1 MASILPIITLYV
13 DNINITPSGYWPV
26 DEGPVYGDDQWW
38 EGGPAPQPYR
48 YAMTATVTQQNHSS
62 FSTEQMYIYN
72 ALDIKVGMWYAEAS
86 TGKCCQIVA
95 INELLTNS
103 STLVCTI
110 EDTGRY
116 EQFSSPDGVSITG
129 EPGFVFAL
137 DEDGIPVFHTLTLY
151 NSFLQPYPGFLE
163 DVISKF
169 NARNTKQNLLTVLQ
183 AGNGFNI
190 GDQIYLKSDG
200 TYELALA
207 DDITT
212 VNVIGTV
219 RQLGIPGYDYFSWE
233 PKGKVLYDLPTLPGN
248 PGDVLYLSTT
258 VPGKLTATKP
268 DNLAMPLFIKINN
281 TSAVKLS
288 QGSLSGPLNNL
299 TSIVPPTIYDDEAF
313 GYSYGSLWI
322 NIGTNT
328 AYICINPTTGNANWQ
343 ILGVGGGAGP
353 TGPTGATGAT
363 GVGVTGPTGPLGGP
377 TGPIGPTGADSIIT
391 GPTGAQGLTGP
402 TGAASDV
409 TGPTGPAAVGAYQEY
424 NYTATSGQTI
434 FNALYTAPYV
444 DVYVNGLKLPPA
456 EYTADDG
463 VTITLNAPCVAG
475 DQIDIVAW
483 SISSL
488 SQLTGPTGPTGVAI
502 GYFVQDIA
510 ARNALTPVLGAIA
523 FVYDD
528 GSGHNQAY
536 IAVDTGPTVWMQ
548 VGLSQDGQN
557 VGNTTSGSTTLVNSF
572 TATGTYLS
580 ASPVM
585 VGVLAPTKTL
595 TRLNIEITQ
604 AFNDNNSNIEI
615 GTDTVHGLLM
625 DGTLIDPSTSGSY
638 TTTLSYPVVTTTSI
652 KAFVN
657 AGTST
662 AGQFRIVLDYN

>member
-13 DNINITPSGYWPV
+13 DNISIVPDGYWPV
-26 DEGPVYGDDQWW
+26 DEGPIYGEDQWW
-38 EGGPAPQPYR
+38 AGGPAPQPYR
-48 YAMTATVTQQNHSS
+48 FIMTAAVTQQNHSS
-62 FSTEQMYIYN
+62 FSTEQLYVYN

-86 TGKCCQIVA
+86 TGKCCQIIA
-95 INELLTNS
+95 IDPLLTNS
-103 STLVCTI
+103 TTLVCTI

-116 EQFSSPDGVSITG
+116 EQFSAPDGVAATG
-129 EPGFVFAL
+129 EPGFIFAL

-169 NARNTKQNLLTVLQ
+169 NARNIKQNLLTVLQ
-183 AGNGFNI
+183 PSNGFDI

-200 TYELALA
+200 TYALAIA
-207 DDITT
+207 DDIST

-258 VPGKLTATKP
+258 VPGKLTAVKP
-268 DNLAMPLFIKINN
+268 NNFAMPLFIKINN

-288 QGSLSGPLNNL
+288 QGSLSGPLNNF
-299 TSIVPPTIYDDEAF
+299 TSVVPPTIYDDEAF

-322 NIGTNT
+322 DIGTNT
-328 AYICINPTTGNANWQ
+328 AYICINPTLGNANWQ
-343 ILGVGGGAGP
+343 RLGVGGAAGP

-363 GVGVTGPTGPLGGP
+363 GVGATGPTGPLGGP
-377 TGPIGPTGADSIIT
+377 TGPIGPTGADSVVT
-391 GPTGAQGLTGP
+391 GPTGPQGFIGP

-434 FNALYTAPYV
+434 FNALYTAPYI
-444 DVYVNGLKLPPA
+444 DVYVNGLKLPPT

-463 VTITLNAPCVAG
+463 ITVTLNAPSVAG
-475 DQIDIVAW
+475 DQVDLIAW

-488 SQLTGPTGPTGVAI
+488 SQLTGPTGPTGVAF

-510 ARNALTPVLGAIA
+510 ARNALTPTRGAIA
-523 FVYDD
+523 FVYND
-528 GSGHNQAY
+528 GAGHNQAY
-536 IAVDTGPTVWMQ
+536 VAVDTGPTVWMQ
-548 VGLSQDGQN
+548 LGLSQNGQN
-557 VGNTTSGSTTLVNSF
+557 VGNTTSGDTTLVNSF
-572 TATGTYLS
+572 TATGSYLS
-580 ASPVM
+580 TSPVT
-585 VGVLAPTKTL
+585 VGILAPTKTL
-595 TRLNIEITQ
+595 TRLNIEIIQ
-604 AFNDNNSNIEI
+604 AFNDNSSNIEI

-625 DGTLIDPSTSGSY
+625 DGALIDPTTVGLY
-638 TTTLSYPVVTTTSI
+638 TTTLSYPVLSTTSV
-652 KAFVN
+652 KAFIN
-657 AGTST
+657 PGSSTS
-662 AGQFRIVLDYN
+662 GEFKIVLDYN

>member
-1 MASILPIITLYV
+1 MASILPILTLYV
-13 DNINITPSGYWPV
+13 DNISITPTGFWPV

-38 EGGPAPQPYR
+38 QGGPAPQPYR
-48 YAMTATVTQQNHSS
+48 YTMTATVTQQNHSS

-86 TGKCCQIVA
+86 TGKCCQIIA
-95 INELLTNS
+95 IDELLTNS
-103 STLVCTI
+103 TTLVCTI

-116 EQFSSPDGVSITG
+116 EQFSSPDGIAATG
-129 EPGFVFAL
+129 EPGFIFAL

-169 NARNTKQNLLTVLQ
+169 NAKNIKQNLLTVLQ
-183 AGNGFNI
+183 PGNSFNL
-190 GDQIYLKSDG
+190 GDQIYLKADG
-200 TYELALA
+200 TYALA
-207 DDITT
+207 VADDYTT

-233 PKGKVLYDLPTLPGN
+233 PRGKVLYDLPTLPGY
-248 PGDVLYLSTT
+248 PGDILYLSANT
-258 VPGKLTATKP
+258 PGKLTAIKP

-299 TSIVPPTIYDDEAF
+299 TSVLPPTIYDDEAL
-313 GYSYGSLWI
+313 GYSYGSIWI
-322 NIGTNT
+322 DIGTNA
-328 AYICINPTTGNANWQ
+328 AYICLNPTLGNANWQ
-343 ILGVGGGAGP
+343 RLGTGGTAGP
-353 TGPTGATGAT
+353 TGPTGATGPQ
-363 GVGVTGPTGPLGGP
+363 GEGVTGPTGPLGGP
-377 TGPIGPTGADSIIT
+377 TGPIGPTGADSVIT
-391 GPTGAQGLTGP
+391 GPTGPQGTTGP

-434 FNALYTAPYV
+434 FNAMYTAPYI
-444 DVYVNGLKLPPA
+444 DVYVNGLKLPPT

-463 VTITLNAPCVAG
+463 ITVVLNAPSVAG
-475 DQIDIVAW
+475 DQVDLIAW

-488 SQLTGPTGPTGVAI
+488 SQLTGPTGPTGVAF
-502 GYFVQDIA
+502 GYFVPNIA
-510 ARNALTPVLGAIA
+510 ARNALTPTLGAIA

-536 IAVDTGPTVWMQ
+536 VAVDTTPTVWMQ
-548 VGLSQDGQN
+548 VGLSQNGQN
-557 VGNTTSGSTTLVNSF
+557 VGNTTSGNTTLVNSF
-572 TATGTYLS
+572 TAIGNYLS
-580 ASPVM
+580 TSPVM

-595 TRLNIEITQ
+595 TRLNIEITE
-604 AFNDNNSNIEI
+604 AFDDVNSNIEI

-625 DGTLIDPSTSGSY
+625 DGTLIDPTAIGLY

-652 KAFVN
+652 KAFVDS
-657 AGTST
+657 GTST
-662 AGQFRIVLDYN
+662 AGEFRIVLDYN

>member
-13 DNINITPSGYWPV
+13 DNISIVPSGYWPV
-26 DEGPVYGDDQWW
+26 DEGPVYGEDQWW

-48 YAMTATVTQQNHSS
+48 FTMTATVTQQNHSS
-62 FSTEQMYIYN
+62 FSTEQLYIYN

-95 INELLTNS
+95 IDELLTDS

-110 EDTGRY
+110 EDTCRY
-116 EQFSSPDGVSITG
+116 EQFSSPDGVAITG

-169 NARNTKQNLLTVLQ
+169 NAKNIKQNLLTVLQ
-183 AGNGFNI
+183 PSNGFNV

-200 TYELALA
+200 TYALALA

-212 VNVIGTV
+212 INVIGTV

-258 VPGKLTATKP
+258 LPGKLTATKP

-322 NIGTNT
+322 DIGTNT
-328 AYICINPTTGNANWQ
+328 AYICINPTLGNANWQ
-343 ILGVGGGAGP
+343 LLGVGGAIGP
-353 TGPTGATGAT
+353 TGPTGAAGPT
-363 GVGVTGPTGPLGGP
+363 GVGITGPTGPLGGP
-377 TGPIGPTGADSIIT
+377 TGPIGPTGADSVVT
-391 GPTGAQGLTGP
+391 GPTGSQGLTGP

-424 NYTATSGQTI
+424 NYTASSGQTT
-434 FNALYTAPYV
+434 FNALYTAPYI
-444 DVYVNGLKLPPA
+444 DVYVNGLKLPPT

-463 VTITLNAPCVAG
+463 VTVVLNAPCVTG
-475 DQIDIVAW
+475 DIIDLIAW

-488 SQLTGPTGPTGVAI
+488 SQVTGPTGPTGIAF

-510 ARNALTPVLGAIA
+510 ARNALTPSLGAIA

-536 IAVDTGPTVWMQ
+536 VAVNTGPTVWMQ
-548 VGLSQDGQN
+548 LGLSQNGQN
-557 VGNTTSGSTTLVNSF
+557 VGNTTSGNTTLVNSF
-572 TATGTYLS
+572 TATGNYLS
-580 ASPVM
+580 TSPVM
-585 VGVLAPTKTL
+585 VGVLAPTKIL

-604 AFNDNNSNIEI
+604 AFNDSNSNIEI

-625 DGTLIDPSTSGSY
+625 DGTLINPSTAGLY
-638 TTTLSYPVVTTTSI
+638 TTSLSYPVVTTTSI

-662 AGQFRIVLDYN
+662 TGQFKIVLDYN